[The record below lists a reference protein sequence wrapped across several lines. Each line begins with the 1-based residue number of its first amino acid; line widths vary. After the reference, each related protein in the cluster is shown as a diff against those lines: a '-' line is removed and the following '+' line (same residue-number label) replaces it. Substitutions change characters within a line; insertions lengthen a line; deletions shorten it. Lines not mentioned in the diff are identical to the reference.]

1 MTEFYISRWKAI
13 TKVLVLSIGT
23 LFIWAICYFTIPID
37 APTSSEEFNH
47 FAGIVL
53 IISAIFL
60 TYVAIFHGF
69 TELILYIRHT
79 PIVVI
84 TSSQLQVYDFSLKCQ
99 RIFYWDDIEKIEEFS
114 FKGSLSFDIYLHEN
128 RRYQQIETSRWRRF
142 MQKLDAISMQGAA
155 VRIPAHNLNVAP
167 RTLYNAMQSHIR

>member
-13 TKVLVLSIGT
+13 TKALVLSIGT
-23 LFIWAICYFTIPID
+23 LFIWVICYFTIPID

-47 FAGIVL
+47 FAEIVL

-114 FKGSLSFDIYLHEN
+114 FKGSLSFDIYLRKEKRH
-128 RRYQQIETSRWRRF
+128 QQIETSRWRRV
-142 MQKLDAISMQGAA
+142 MQKLDSISMQGAA
-155 VRIPAHNLNVAP
+155 VRVPVHNLNVAP

>member
-13 TKVLVLSIGT
+13 TKALVLSIGT
-23 LFIWAICYFTIPID
+23 LFIWAICYFTIPIN

-47 FAGIVL
+47 FAEIVL

-114 FKGSLSFDIYLHEN
+114 FKGSLSFDIYLRKEKRH
-128 RRYQQIETSRWRRF
+128 QQIETSRWRRF
-142 MQKLDAISMQGAA
+142 MQKLDSISMQGAA
-155 VRIPAHNLNVAP
+155 VRVPVHNLNVAP

>member
-13 TKVLVLSIGT
+13 TKALVLSIGT
-23 LFIWAICYFTIPID
+23 LFFWGICYFIIPID
-37 APTSSEEFNH
+37 NPNTSEEFNH
-47 FAGIVL
+47 FAEIVL

-69 TELILYIRHT
+69 TELVLYIRHT

-114 FKGSLSFDIYLHEN
+114 F
-128 RRYQQIETSRWRRF
+128 
-142 MQKLDAISMQGAA
+142 MQKLDSISMQGAA
-155 VRIPAHNLNVAP
+155 VRVPVHNLNVAP